1 MVLLSFG
8 LRLGDIN
15 NMLGKKMYK
24 HDFNEVEYK
33 NMADWC
39 SEHNCTIEDKGT
51 YYEVV
56 KVDNTALENKFK
68 KQNLQAEINA
78 INIKLSELRGISECV
93 ISVDGENQ
101 YDVFVDGELKVM
113 NETQFQN
120 YFDELSNKRSD
131 LLQQYK
137 ELK

>member
-39 SEHNCTIEDKGT
+39 NEHNCTIEDKGT

-56 KVDNTALENKFK
+56 KVDNTALENEFK

-78 INIKLSELRGISECV
+78 INIKLSELRGISECA

>member
-24 HDFNEVEYK
+24 RDFNEVEYK
-33 NMADWC
+33 KIADWC
-39 SEHNCTIEDKGT
+39 NEHSCTIEDKGT

-56 KVDNTALENKFK
+56 EVDISELENQFK
-68 KQNLQAEINA
+68 KQNLQSEINA
-78 INIKLSELRGISECV
+78 INIKLSELRGISECA

-101 YDVFVDGELKVM
+101 YDVFVDGVLVVM
-113 NETQFQN
+113 NETEFQN
-120 YFDELSNKRSD
+120 YFDELTNKRSD

>member
-39 SEHNCTIEDKGT
+39 NEHNCTIEDKGT

-56 KVDNTALENKFK
+56 KVDNTALENEFK

-78 INIKLSELRGISECV
+78 INIKLSELRGISECA

-101 YDVFVDGELKVM
+101 YDVFVDGELNVM

-131 LLQQYK
+131 LLAQYK

>member
-1 MVLLSFG
+1 
-8 LRLGDIN
+8 
-15 NMLGKKMYK
+15 
-24 HDFNEVEYK
+24 
-33 NMADWC
+33 MADWC
-39 SEHNCTIEDKGT
+39 NDHNCTIDDKGEF
-51 YYEVV
+51 YEVV
-56 KVDNTALENKFK
+56 KVDNTALENEFK
-68 KQNLQAEINA
+68 KQNIQSEIKA
-78 INIKLSELRGISECV
+78 INIKLSELRGISECA

-113 NETQFQN
+113 NETEFQN